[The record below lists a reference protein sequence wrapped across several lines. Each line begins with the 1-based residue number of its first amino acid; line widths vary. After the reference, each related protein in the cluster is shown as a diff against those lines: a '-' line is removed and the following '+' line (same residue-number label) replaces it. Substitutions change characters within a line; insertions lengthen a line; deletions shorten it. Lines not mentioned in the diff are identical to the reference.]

1 MTTYIIIYIAGAI
14 VTLFLAGGHPKPWIL
29 VFWPVAVPYV
39 MLAAAAEQFEK
50 WVRSPKDRD
59 KFQSQSVNS
68 TRRSTQPM
76 STLLQSIKEL
86 EKEDQ
91 EVLDESM
98 MAKVLLF
105 VSVTS
110 KTNNSL

>member
-1 MTTYIIIYIAGAI
+1 
-14 VTLFLAGGHPKPWIL
+14 
-29 VFWPVAVPYV
+29 
-39 MLAAAAEQFEK
+39 
-50 WVRSPKDRD
+50 
-59 KFQSQSVNS
+59 
-68 TRRSTQPM
+68 M